1 MREIPSTAAVLLIGD
16 ELLTGKVRD
25 ENGHALARWLRQRG
39 IRLVEICTVGDTPD
53 EIGAALRRLAA
64 RASLVFTS
72 GGVGPTHDDRTLAS
86 IAAACDLPLER
97 NAEMEASIR
106 AHYRDR
112 LTDAALHMADVP
124 RGTVLVAQEGW
135 PVMRLDLPPPLPAAR
150 VYILPGVPPL
160 LRAKL
165 EHLEAVEG
173 ELPTGEGW
181 HLAFVYTTLDESRLA
196 ADLDAIVLEFPEVE
210 VGSYPRFGRGHVG
223 RIHMHVRVTLEAP
236 RASADRVEG
245 ARRQLLA
252 RLPPECVL
260 DHEPAT

>member
-1 MREIPSTAAVLLIGD
+1 MSSSPSTAAVLLIGD

-39 IRLVEICTVGDTPD
+39 IRLVEICTIGDGPD
-53 EIGAALRRLAA
+53 EIGAALVRLAG
-64 RASLVFTS
+64 RAGLVFTS

-86 IAAACDLPLER
+86 IAAACGLPLER

-112 LTDAALHMADVP
+112 LTEAALHMADLP
-124 RGTVLVAQEGW
+124 RGTVLVAQQGW
-135 PVMRLDLPPPLPAAR
+135 PVMRLDLPQPLPAAR
-150 VYILPGVPPL
+150 VYILPGVPAL

-165 EHLEAVEG
+165 EHLDAADD
-173 ELPTGEGW
+173 ELPRGEGW

-196 ADLDAIVLEFPEVE
+196 ADLDAIVAAFPEVE
-210 VGSYPRFGRGHVG
+210 IGSYPRFGRTADG

-236 RASADRVEG
+236 RASADRVEM
-245 ARRQLLA
+245 ARVQLMG
-252 RLPPECVL
+252 RLPPGSVL
-260 DHEPAT
+260 DHEPPV